1 MSTRKKI
8 FLFFSALVVLA
19 LIFGYIFRYS
29 LILEFQYSR
38 LQSLRCDNNQTNCLK
53 RIWVHRVNTTGR
65 YNLLKDKFQGF
76 ETDLVYSDSARLFYV
91 YHPPFTRDTDT
102 LSLRRFLKS
111 TDPGQKK
118 FWFDTRFVAASNMAA
133 ALTDFSSAD
142 ESGKLKKNCILELYD
157 LQAAEFFAQ
166 NGYIVS
172 YNADKQLLQ
181 QMTVNQRV
189 TDSIINRLSQVKYV
203 SQESQHVPLL
213 KKLFPGKQILTWN
226 SKFANFF
233 DTKPL
238 QQLLDDPGV
247 AIILVN
253 IKSRYY
259 R

>member
-8 FLFFSALVVLA
+8 LVFLSVLVVLV

-38 LQSLRCDNNQTNCLK
+38 LQSLRCNDGQTNCMD
-53 RIWVHRVNTTGR
+53 RIWVHRVNSTGR
-65 YNLLKDKFQGF
+65 YDLLKDKFNGF

-91 YHPPFTRDTDT
+91 YHPPFTKNTDT
-102 LSLRRFLKS
+102 LSLGRFLMNADLEHKR
-111 TDPGQKK
+111 
-118 FWFDTRFVAASNMAA
+118 FWFDTRFVAASNMIT
-133 ALTDFSSAD
+133 ALNDLSSSDKA
-142 ESGKLKKNCILELYD
+142 GKLKANCIFELYD
-157 LQAAEFFAQ
+157 LQTAGYFAQ
-166 NGYIVS
+166 KGYTVS
-172 YNADKQLLQ
+172 FNADEQLLHQMSASQ
-181 QMTVNQRV
+181 QMQ
-189 TDSIINRLSQVKYV
+189 DSVVSQLSQVKYV
-203 SQESQHVPLL
+203 SQESQHVPVL

-238 QQLLDDPGV
+238 KQLLGDEKV